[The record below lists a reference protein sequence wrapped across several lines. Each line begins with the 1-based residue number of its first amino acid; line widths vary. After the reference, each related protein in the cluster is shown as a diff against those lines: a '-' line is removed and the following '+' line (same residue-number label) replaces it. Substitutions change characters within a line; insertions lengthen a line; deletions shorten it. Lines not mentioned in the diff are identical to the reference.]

1 MQCSTLHTSNFL
13 VSRRSV
19 FGKVRADLFGASFPV
34 TCLVAD
40 QQAAVFASGCV
51 RPGDLKLTL
60 GTGAFL
66 DLNTGSHAHGSQ
78 KNIYPLVGWKIGP
91 LVCFYLSYVHEYI

>member
-1 MQCSTLHTSNFL
+1 M
-13 VSRRSV
+13 
-19 FGKVRADLFGASFPV
+19 FGYVRADLFGASFPV

-40 QQAAVFASGCV
+40 QQAAVFAAGCV

-66 DLNTGSHAHGSQ
+66 DLNTGSHPHGSQ

-91 LVCFYLSYVHEYI
+91 LVFVF